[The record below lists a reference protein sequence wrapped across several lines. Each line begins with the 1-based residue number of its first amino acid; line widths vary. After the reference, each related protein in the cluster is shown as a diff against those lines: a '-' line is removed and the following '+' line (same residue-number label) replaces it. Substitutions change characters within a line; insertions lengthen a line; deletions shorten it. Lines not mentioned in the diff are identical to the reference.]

1 MVITLGVFFM
11 FVSIRNIFGIF
22 VRIWGFFVL
31 PYFRDNGNTK
41 NPKKPLRIY
50 L

>member
-1 MVITLGVFFM
+1 MVRTLGVLFM

-22 VRIWGFFVL
+22 VRNWGFILL
-31 PYFRDNGNTK
+31 PYFRDNGNTQ